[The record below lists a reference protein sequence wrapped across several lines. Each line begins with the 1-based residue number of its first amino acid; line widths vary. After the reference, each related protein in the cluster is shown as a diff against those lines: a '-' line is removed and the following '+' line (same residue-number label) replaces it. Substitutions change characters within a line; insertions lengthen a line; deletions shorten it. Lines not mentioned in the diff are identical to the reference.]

1 MAFMSGSLTHLIAV
15 IEPTSTLYHTGTLI
29 NVPVTIASA
38 TKPQT
43 TGIAAPAAVSQPY
56 AWRGGGDT
64 LTPPVVAVVK
74 SLISGL
80 VSFDAASFS
89 RLSKVGA
96 LGQRKLC
103 ATAYAAFEALK
114 VADLNM
120 ISAYARYQ
128 QIKRQNPSSAQSEQ
142 LTATDSPQYALGFRN
157 NAEVTS
163 NVKSHSG
170 VLVEAASLSSSRE
183 AVNPALGAPMGL
195 SGLGAV
201 QSENGGSFD
210 TNDSA
215 LGESL
220 SEAGAKKQEQPVP
233 PPSLIIKFSTAGQ
246 ARINAVERRGSI
258 LYPEQAR
265 SRSDHDYFLDR
276 HQNDTSTTPA
286 QSKKRRG
293 RPPGSKSK
301 NPSSK
306 SENCNGQTGGQRQ
319 TPTPSQVQKQHGRS
333 GPLQNN
339 TSRIL
344 SDAMKASWAKRRHDG
359 TDGHHG
365 GPPTEQTILK
375 RSRILT
381 MPDKDHSAK
390 IGQPKD
396 NPRRQL
402 FKGQHAIRS
411 ASGPKLPVLAPK
423 PNTYNVQQTVP
434 GGFVDTPISPIPAP
448 VASLNAGLPSK
459 SVLPI
464 ICKDDPALTEIFKAN
479 IYPALMKSKI
489 RYQGTLPDTTLLA
502 ICKQVANETVD
513 KKFQTFLRESEYQLD
528 RRQRKRIKKYTK
540 QKYAAKV
547 RHTQEKIQSNNM
559 LPSLEQRREAK
570 NVNIAAAA
578 ESFGSQ
584 YASPTK
590 QPIAT
595 ALHERNEA
603 SRHHGMWKVGR
614 ADSENERPREAK
626 PTARKLR
633 GHVRTSKVVDPA
645 KEDLAQDIDWYDT
658 LYPGHTSQRPRSPQL
673 IGPLH
678 KKLPSAFNPELELA
692 AVNASLCESDR
703 PYKSSRRG
711 HYDFVREEYLSLF
724 YAMDSFDRAPYQV
737 YDADTPDLRR
747 QLKTRLGQAS
757 EERMTA
763 IIKAAHSKPGTVLEH
778 RKKKH
783 IRAFIIDL
791 TEDAIPLSAQPR
803 LAIPSLDV
811 KDKVLDTK
819 HTTGSL
825 LRNRELG
832 HESPAQGIN
841 IQSALHQRFA
851 ETIRPWR
858 SWKGA
863 SSDVVTVAWAPD
875 SLLYAAGAAAQS
887 DDNDLQ
893 YNRPH
898 NLLVGDLRLN
908 TISEL
913 PDHRVA
919 RPRPETVASG
929 PNSSYAVYQACDP
942 MVYKTVTSV
951 QFSPWG
957 GTLYTASHDK
967 TVKIWDTSSGLPT
980 CSASLSHDAEVTS
993 LELSTHCPGY
1003 FATASKTID
1012 GSVRVYQPAQQGSQD
1027 GLLKMNFSSSR
1038 ALKHRNHDVYPE
1050 CIRWGLT
1057 PGTKHLL
1064 LAGFQQWADHEY
1076 SAARQ
1081 GQVCLWDVNTGV
1093 NINVRPH
1100 ASAIFSVA
1108 WHPQEDIFIT
1118 GGAPGGGPLSFPRTT
1133 KSVVRSYD
1141 TRNTS
1146 SYIHE
1151 FECPALDMQD
1161 VTLHPNSSNYVTA
1174 GCTDGTTYVWDFRWP
1189 DEIMHELHH
1198 GKPLQE
1204 LAANEEELP
1213 YIEHRESLDAGVMLS
1228 IWGKG
1233 ASLFYTGSSDGVIKA
1248 WDILRAPEDVWV
1260 RDVARLPAG
1269 VQSGALS
1276 PDGMNLLVGDAVGGV
1291 HVLSAAPF
1299 GLLHP
1304 DRNDDADG
1312 RDYKPDPIK
1321 FVYADEKKD
1330 HSEVD
1335 NPGTEGIDVANQL
1348 MKSGQTVLHPLFGVG
1363 KGPNYQGPLAKSA
1376 RWNNIVSGFS
1386 ELLPAFDRQQA
1397 FSVDGREQTEFS
1409 EKIRTLVAARKEQ
1422 MVAGKQDSK
1431 PFTIVLGPPTP
1442 FVANRG
1448 TSAKPTPNYA
1458 RASAPDL
1465 AQNRTLSAYTR
1476 QPSPSPSAPKTSR
1489 MSASGKIPPAA
1500 CSPPRAI
1507 AREIV
1512 DLTDEYFISP
1522 STGSKRRRAS
1532 TASTAQ
1538 PSTPT
1543 HASKRIK
1550 LEYVSP
1556 LQYPFQSPKPVRT
1569 TGVAVVDLTDDGVS
1583 EQATAIYLG
1592 SEGVYDVN
1600 ANFAGEG
1607 AYGRMVPKKKKKGV
1621 VDLSGKEGVEEEG
1634 NLLTWEEWVKEDH
1647 WWPKGC

>member
-1 MAFMSGSLTHLIAV
+1 
-15 IEPTSTLYHTGTLI
+15 
-29 NVPVTIASA
+29 
-38 TKPQT
+38 
-43 TGIAAPAAVSQPY
+43 
-56 AWRGGGDT
+56 
-64 LTPPVVAVVK
+64 
-74 SLISGL
+74 
-80 VSFDAASFS
+80 
-89 RLSKVGA
+89 
-96 LGQRKLC
+96 
-103 ATAYAAFEALK
+103 
-114 VADLNM
+114 
-120 ISAYARYQ
+120 
-128 QIKRQNPSSAQSEQ
+128 
-142 LTATDSPQYALGFRN
+142 
-157 NAEVTS
+157 
-163 NVKSHSG
+163 
-170 VLVEAASLSSSRE
+170 
-183 AVNPALGAPMGL
+183 
-195 SGLGAV
+195 
-201 QSENGGSFD
+201 
-210 TNDSA
+210 
-215 LGESL
+215 
-220 SEAGAKKQEQPVP
+220 
-233 PPSLIIKFSTAGQ
+233 
-246 ARINAVERRGSI
+246 
-258 LYPEQAR
+258 
-265 SRSDHDYFLDR
+265 
-276 HQNDTSTTPA
+276 
-286 QSKKRRG
+286 
-293 RPPGSKSK
+293 
-301 NPSSK
+301 
-306 SENCNGQTGGQRQ
+306 
-319 TPTPSQVQKQHGRS
+319 
-333 GPLQNN
+333 
-339 TSRIL
+339 
-344 SDAMKASWAKRRHDG
+344 MKASWAKRRHDG

-434 GGFVDTPISPIPAP
+434 GGFVDTPTSPIPAP
-448 VASLNAGLPSK
+448 VTSLNAGLPSK

-626 PTARKLR
+626 PTAREERMLQVDAGLFSMQKLRQQSASSWTMPIQEAYLKQPMKIACPESGARKGAFLVVRATSNAFYKVVAVTLAKVQGKNAFSEQTVARLNRSPGTTSGAVFHVVRGTPNAGLICTFRPGDLEFNAKLPSDHCDASASLQSTFTRTVKDGQPGCYGSVPRSLQHDYGGEASPDFVRPDGRPGSSLGCEPLYLTARSQPERSRSNSAAFSLENSNRQSTVGRQESSLQVTQISPRKLR

-658 LYPGHTSQRPRSPQL
+658 LYPGHTSQRVRNRSTCWSPSVEQSTERHSDAVQPRSPQL

-803 LAIPSLDV
+803 LAIPSLEV

-1465 AQNRTLSAYTR
+1465 APNRTLSAYTR
-1476 QPSPSPSAPKTSR
+1476 PPSPSPSAPKTSR
-1489 MSASGKIPPAA
+1489 ISASGKIPPAA

-1522 STGSKRRRAS
+1522 STGSKRRRPS

-1607 AYGRMVPKKKKKGV
+1607 AHGRMVPKKKKKKGV

-1634 NLLTWEEWVKEDH
+1634 NLLTWEEAVLIIIPPARSSREPFPEERGQTKK
-1647 WWPKGC
+1647 PKGNNKMVSSTDSTVQRQ